1 MTAPTHAHDPV
12 NNLRGI
18 AAMLGAMAAF
28 VLNDALVKLA
38 AGTMPMGEVIF
49 LRGIFTVL
57 LCLALLMATESPARL
72 REAAQPRI
80 VARGLMDVG
89 SALTFLFALQNMP
102 IADAYAI
109 LQFTPLG
116 ITAGAALFLG
126 ARVGW
131 RRWLATT
138 VGLVGVLVII
148 KPGAGTFNASSVL
161 ALVSIGFAVA
171 RDLITRGI
179 GHNIPSMVIALASP
193 VLLTSITALFSAVE
207 PWRAPSALGL
217 GYIVGAGVLLL
228 IGQLALIK
236 AMRTGEIAVVAPFRY
251 SIIVWSILAG
261 LAIWHELPDLR
272 TCFGI
277 AIVFAAG
284 LYTFLREQKLSRAIA
299 KAAPA

>member
-1 MTAPTHAHDPV
+1 MTLATHAHDPA

-38 AGTMPMGEVIF
+38 AGAMPMGQVIF

-57 LCLALLMATESPARL
+57 LCLALLMAKESPVSL
-72 REAAQPRI
+72 RHAASPRI

-89 SALTFLFALQNMP
+89 SALTFLFALRNMP

-138 VGLVGVLVII
+138 VGLVGVLVIV

-161 ALVSIGFAVA
+161 ALVSIGFSVA

-179 GHNIPSMVIALASP
+179 GLGVPSMVIALASP
-193 VLLTSITALFSAVE
+193 VLLTTVAALFSTFEV
-207 PWRAPSALGL
+207 WRAPTVAGL
-217 GYIVGAGVLLL
+217 AYVVGAGVLLL
-228 IGQLALIK
+228 IGQLWLIK

-261 LAIWHELPDLR
+261 LVIWHELPDLQ

-284 LYTFLREQKLSRAIA
+284 LYTFLREQQLSRAAA
-299 KAAPA
+299 K

>member
-1 MTAPTHAHDPV
+1 MTSPTHAHDPA

-38 AGTMPMGEVIF
+38 AVAMPMGEVIF

-57 LCLALLMATESPARL
+57 LCLGLLMATESPLSL
-72 REAAQPRI
+72 RHAASPRI
-80 VARGLMDVG
+80 IARGLMDVG
-89 SALTFLFALQNMP
+89 SALTFLFALRNMP

-126 ARVGW
+126 AKVGW

-138 VGLVGVLVII
+138 VGLVGVMVII

-161 ALVSIGFAVA
+161 AIISIGFSVA

-179 GHNIPSMVIALASP
+179 GLNVPAMVIALASP
-193 VLLTSITALFSAVE
+193 VLLTTITPLFSAFE
-207 PWRAPSALGL
+207 PWRAPSLAGIA
-217 GYIVGAGVLLL
+217 YVVGAGILLL

-251 SIIVWSILAG
+251 SIIIWSILAG
-261 LAIWHELPDLR
+261 LVIWHELPDFQ
-272 TCFGI
+272 TCLGI
-277 AIVFAAG
+277 AIVFGAG
-284 LYTFLREQKLSRAIA
+284 LYTFLREQKLSRLGRT
-299 KAAPA
+299 

>member
-1 MTAPTHAHDPV
+1 MTATHHAHDPV

-38 AGTMPMGEVIF
+38 AVAMPMGEVIF
-49 LRGIFTVL
+49 LRGIFTVV
-57 LCLALLMATESPARL
+57 LCLALLMATESPLSL
-72 REAAQPRI
+72 RHAASPRI

-89 SALTFLFALQNMP
+89 AALTFLFALRNMP

-126 ARVGW
+126 AKVGW

-138 VGLVGVLVII
+138 VGLVGVMVII
-148 KPGAGTFNASSVL
+148 KPGAGTFNMSSVL
-161 ALVSIGFAVA
+161 ALVSIGFSVV

-179 GHNIPSMVIALASP
+179 GLNVPAMVIALASP
-193 VLLTSITALFSAVE
+193 VLLTTITVLFSAFE
-207 PWRAPSALGL
+207 PWRAPSLAGL
-217 GYIVGAGVLLL
+217 AYVVGAGILLL

-251 SIIVWSILAG
+251 SIIIWSILAG
-261 LAIWHELPDLR
+261 LVIWHELPDLQ
-272 TCFGI
+272 TCLGI

-284 LYTFLREQKLSRAIA
+284 LYTFLREQKLSRLART
-299 KAAPA
+299 

>member
-1 MTAPTHAHDPV
+1 MTSPTHAHDPA

-38 AGTMPMGEVIF
+38 AVAMPMGEVIF

-57 LCLALLMATESPARL
+57 LCFGLLMATESPLSL
-72 REAAQPRI
+72 RHAASPRI
-80 VARGLMDVG
+80 IARGLMDVG
-89 SALTFLFALQNMP
+89 SALTFLFALRNMP

-126 ARVGW
+126 AKVGW

-138 VGLVGVLVII
+138 VGLVGVMVII

-161 ALVSIGFAVA
+161 AIISIGFSVA

-179 GHNIPSMVIALASP
+179 GLNVPAMVIALASP
-193 VLLTSITALFSAVE
+193 VLLTTITPLFSAFE
-207 PWRAPSALGL
+207 PWRAPSLAGIA
-217 GYIVGAGVLLL
+217 YVVGAGILLL

-251 SIIVWSILAG
+251 SIIIWSILAG
-261 LAIWHELPDLR
+261 LVIWHELPDFQ
-272 TCFGI
+272 TCLGI
-277 AIVFAAG
+277 AIVFGAG
-284 LYTFLREQKLSRAIA
+284 LYTFLREQKLSRLGRT
-299 KAAPA
+299 